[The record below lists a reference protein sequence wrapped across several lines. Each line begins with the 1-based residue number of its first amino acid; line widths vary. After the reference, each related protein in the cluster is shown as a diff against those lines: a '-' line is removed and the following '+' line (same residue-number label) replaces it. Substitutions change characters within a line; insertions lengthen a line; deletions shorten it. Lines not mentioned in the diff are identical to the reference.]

1 MFRKEIQNCLTQL
14 NKIKFKAILSALVIW
29 KTMKKILVFMLLFIT
44 SCSSKDELSITN
56 ENNLFSVTK
65 ETAVLVCGGKS
76 RLIESKNE
84 EIIKVEIK
92 DSSINEKEKFVQ
104 FTVVETD
111 RKGGKYRIVNCYPN
125 KDPKK
130 SIVKTITTSYKLN

>member
-1 MFRKEIQNCLTQL
+1 
-14 NKIKFKAILSALVIW
+14 
-29 KTMKKILVFMLLFIT
+29 MKKILIFIIIFIT
-44 SCSSKDELSITN
+44 SCSTKDELSIN
-56 ENNLFSVTK
+56 DENKLFSVTR

-92 DSSINEKEKFVQ
+92 DSSSTEKEIFVQ

-130 SIVKTITTSYKLN
+130 SIIKTINTSYKLN

>member
-1 MFRKEIQNCLTQL
+1 
-14 NKIKFKAILSALVIW
+14 
-29 KTMKKILVFMLLFIT
+29 MKKLLVLLILFIT
-44 SCSSKDELSITN
+44 SCSTKDKLLITN
-56 ENNLFSVTK
+56 ENELFSITK
-65 ETAVLVCGGKS
+65 DNALVVCGGKS
-76 RLIESKNE
+76 RLIESNNE

-92 DSSINEKEKFVQ
+92 NSSSSGKEKLVH

-130 SIVKTITTSYKLN
+130 SKIKTVITTYKLN

>member
-1 MFRKEIQNCLTQL
+1 MQISAVN
-14 NKIKFKAILSALVIW
+14 LSSK
-29 KTMKKILVFMLLFIT
+29 KTMKKLLILTILLIS
-44 SCSSKDELSITN
+44 SCSTKDELSITD
-56 ENNLFSVTK
+56 ENKLFSVTK

-92 DSSINEKEKFVQ
+92 DSSITEKEKFVQ

-130 SIVKTITTSYKLN
+130 SVIKTIMMNYQLN

>member
-1 MFRKEIQNCLTQL
+1 
-14 NKIKFKAILSALVIW
+14 
-29 KTMKKILVFMLLFIT
+29 MKKILVIILLFIT
-44 SCSSKDELSITN
+44 SCSTKDKDELSITN
-56 ENNLFSVTK
+56 ENKLFSVTK

-92 DSSINEKEKFVQ
+92 DSSITEKEKFVQ

-111 RKGGKYRIVNCYPN
+111 SKGGKYRIVNCYPN